1 MDKNKPII
9 KFKNVN
15 KEYDGG
21 LMGLD
26 NVTLEI
32 APGEFVF
39 LIGSSGAGKTT
50 LMKHIVKEEVPT
62 SGEIH
67 IDGEDLSTIK
77 SNKIPYLRRKI
88 GFIYQD
94 FKLMDSKTTA
104 ENIALSLL
112 VAGKAQDEINE
123 VVARLIELVGL
134 SGKEDKFPTH
144 LSGGEKQRLSI
155 ARALAHEPKILL
167 ADEPTGNLDRTSTWV
182 VVDLIKKIN
191 DWGTT
196 IIFGTH
202 DLELVKALKKRV
214 VQIEKGKIIKDE
226 DYLS

>member
-77 SNKIPYLRRKI
+77 SNKIPYLRRKT
-88 GFIYQD
+88 
-94 FKLMDSKTTA
+94 KTGRSQIKRCIPRSRLGKPSQIIRFTA
-104 ENIALSLL
+104 L
-112 VAGKAQDEINE
+112 
-123 VVARLIELVGL
+123 
-134 SGKEDKFPTH
+134 
-144 LSGGEKQRLSI
+144 
-155 ARALAHEPKILL
+155 
-167 ADEPTGNLDRTSTWV
+167 
-182 VVDLIKKIN
+182 
-191 DWGTT
+191 
-196 IIFGTH
+196 
-202 DLELVKALKKRV
+202 
-214 VQIEKGKIIKDE
+214 
-226 DYLS
+226 